1 MDKLPLKIR
10 VDIRDI
16 YEPESSSVHKAVEV
30 LNSTLGKKIAPEV
43 EWVALWAQSQDEMTD
58 KAAFVPSVISQI
70 LTWYDR
76 LTVRLDNDQEGE
88 WTDGFLEILKNSKGQ
103 IRLYVQPAPEKTTRP
118 TTVWASSS
126 NIFMLYLPK
135 ISKTQAV
142 STSQLFQALDDDFH
156 KVVSGT
162 GSDQISDAIDGW
174 ADVETGREVS
184 SKPAPQKPL
193 VLPSL
198 DSLPHPSRLLNGVAS
213 PFLVVNLGGSDG
225 IVIRSTNQPAMELL
239 KDYLLKW
246 AKKDAGDKKIKIEL
260 RDSDFCFGMIDSL
273 YIGPSN
279 KMRPFEINPTLVLA
293 FVEEILG
300 YKLVDATSSRFMY
313 RIG

>member
-103 IRLYVQPAPEKTTRP
+103 IRLYVQVR
-118 TTVWASSS
+118 
-126 NIFMLYLPK
+126 LLP
-135 ISKTQAV
+135 
-142 STSQLFQALDDDFH
+142 LLL
-156 KVVSGT
+156 GT
-162 GSDQISDAIDGW
+162 
-174 ADVETGREVS
+174 
-184 SKPAPQKPL
+184 PL
-193 VLPSL
+193 LSLPSAR
-198 DSLPHPSRLLNGVAS
+198 PR
-213 PFLVVNLGGSDG
+213 
-225 IVIRSTNQPAMELL
+225 E
-239 KDYLLKW
+239 DY
-246 AKKDAGDKKIKIEL
+246 
-260 RDSDFCFGMIDSL
+260 
-273 YIGPSN
+273 
-279 KMRPFEINPTLVLA
+279 
-293 FVEEILG
+293 
-300 YKLVDATSSRFMY
+300 
-313 RIG
+313 